1 MENYEVVREM
11 IDYIFNEDILRYNND
26 NDVSLSNY
34 ISKSNIVGR
43 YDTSEYIEER
53 IWIGEDFLIVRAGQ
67 DMKTCLVS
75 PNPNP
80 DKMSNLIKMD
90 DIAVPGEYWS
100 MGEPYIMR
108 YQQIEENRI
117 HNDVLDLIGLCV
129 AGVTGIVPNYLED
142 PTDTEMYP
150 GRTFKLKAIPGI
162 KISDAIQN
170 FQASPIGVNPALSF
184 LSEVK
189 GIGQQ
194 TTSITDFV
202 TGASK
207 SIADS
212 ATEARQLGGASDL
225 AIVDK
230 IREMVSGAMTELA
243 CIQYSQYPIV
253 YKGQKIKM
261 ASSGQS
267 IYFTGKTKEEI
278 SEKELKGIL
287 KEFKDANNIVFL
299 DDLSVSNPKFK
310 VIGDIEVSKD
320 YKIRQWTQAI
330 DFANNVNKQAFESG
344 DRRRIDV
351 IQMSLDAMENFDV
364 ISDPSE
370 YMMENQPTK
379 SDQIK
384 ESAMAG
390 AQANIAMQQQNGG
403 RPSENNVNVAPAGEQ
418 AVRSEAQPMQ

>member
-1 MENYEVVREM
+1 
-11 IDYIFNEDILRYNND
+11 
-26 NDVSLSNY
+26 
-34 ISKSNIVGR
+34 
-43 YDTSEYIEER
+43 
-53 IWIGEDFLIVRAGQ
+53 
-67 DMKTCLVS
+67 
-75 PNPNP
+75 
-80 DKMSNLIKMD
+80 
-90 DIAVPGEYWS
+90 
-100 MGEPYIMR
+100 
-108 YQQIEENRI
+108 
-117 HNDVLDLIGLCV
+117 
-129 AGVTGIVPNYLED
+129 
-142 PTDTEMYP
+142 
-150 GRTFKLKAIPGI
+150 
-162 KISDAIQN
+162 
-170 FQASPIGVNPALSF
+170 
-184 LSEVK
+184 
-189 GIGQQ
+189 
-194 TTSITDFV
+194 
-202 TGASK
+202 
-207 SIADS
+207 
-212 ATEARQLGGASDL
+212 
-225 AIVDK
+225 
-230 IREMVSGAMTELA
+230 
-243 CIQYSQYPIV
+243 
-253 YKGQKIKM
+253 M